1 MSEIEFRPHEVQCSA
16 CEKKETVR
24 WGFAENGDPM
34 LMEIPISWYMGV
46 EAQGTKTEIFIF
58 CSEKCGLASV
68 DLEH

>member
-1 MSEIEFRPHEVQCSA
+1 
-16 CEKKETVR
+16 
-24 WGFAENGDPM
+24 M